1 MMTAGALVGRDREL
15 RLFADVAATAR
26 AGTPR
31 VVLVRGPGGIGKSA
45 LLDTALEG
53 LRPGP
58 GAVLKTTC
66 APGTAAFGAACGLLG
81 SAPGAEPLRW
91 KLPVLRSFDDTAG
104 GAETRGEEPPG
115 ERQAVFRSILRL
127 LHRVVLDA
135 VARAGELVLVIDD
148 VQHCDA
154 ASLRWLDFT
163 LRRAAE
169 LPLLVVLALRTEALT
184 SVWPPF
190 GLLERHSGTVLDLG
204 PLPPAD
210 AAVLAASA
218 LGPKAEAGFTEQCAR
233 VADGNPG
240 TLSRLVEVLNGRRVQ
255 PVDGEASRV
264 AEIGRTV
271 APRDML
277 AVLGHTDHALA
288 VARAVGAL
296 GTTDAELVAMLA
308 EVPVVRVREVVELL
322 RRNDFLDESGSAV
335 QVVAPVLHGVS
346 ALRREE
352 LRGQAG
358 WLLSVAGYPAAHVA
372 EQLLPLPERPP
383 PWMLDILREAARH
396 APVPARRRFLFAVY
410 RSDPRDPRIRIEL
423 AEVVGL
429 NDPDRALELLREALV
444 LTADAGERALVVG
457 KLAAAGLAAG
467 RAPEVLGQI
476 DAMLAELGP
485 AAETGDAAARN
496 LVGYLSAIRVLGGVT
511 DLITIGTAVPGAQA
525 LLPADL
531 GVGCGIVAERLI
543 AAARSTLAAIQGES
557 ARTAL
562 AHATTAARLTGR
574 GHPTAG
580 SSVAA
585 FVCYLAGDRAT
596 SLETLGRLIEYSAA
610 TDNCRAESGALAMR
624 AMIRAESELSSA
636 YVDACRAVDLSGAAG
651 RSHSVAPR
659 VALAT
664 VLVLLDEA
672 DTAATV
678 LGEPTTSRVREYHE
692 YLVTRARI
700 RWAQGDARAAMND
713 LIACGDSLRA
723 MGVTNPVFVPWWVD
737 LARLL
742 ADLGRADE
750 AVEAVEQG
758 TELARRWGT
767 RHALGLARLAQGT
780 IAHHDRAPAVL
791 SEAVEL
797 LASAGDRV
805 RQVQAEHLL
814 GLALARGGDLR
825 AGRARLR
832 HAVDLA
838 VRWGQ
843 VAHASWART
852 DLESLGGRMG
862 RRDEVWTGSLTPSER
877 RVVDLAASGT
887 PNREIAESLV
897 VSLRTVEIHL
907 TSAYRK
913 LGVSGRRQLAG
924 ALARTDTE
932 SRG

>member
-1 MMTAGALVGRDREL
+1 MTEGALVGRDREL
-15 RLFADVAATAR
+15 RLFADAVTAVR

-45 LLDTALEG
+45 LLDAALKG
-53 LRPGP
+53 LRPRP
-58 GAVLKTTC
+58 GAVLRTTC
-66 APGTAAFGAACGLLG
+66 APGTAAFGTACGLLG
-81 SAPGAEPLRW
+81 ATPGAEPLRW
-91 KLPVLRSFDDTAG
+91 KLPVLRSFDDSAG
-104 GAETRGEEPPG
+104 AGEARG

-135 VARAGELVLVIDD
+135 VDRAGELVLVIDD

-163 LRRAAE
+163 LRRAVE

-184 SVWPPF
+184 SPCPPF

-218 LGPKAEAGFTEQCAR
+218 LGPRAEAGFAEQCAR

-240 TLSRLVEVLNGRRVQ
+240 TLSRLIEVLHGRRVQ
-255 PVDGEASRV
+255 PVNGEASRV
-264 AEIGRTV
+264 AEIGRTI

-277 AVLGHTDHALA
+277 AVLSHADDALA

-322 RRNDFLDESGSAV
+322 RRNDFLDERGSVV
-335 QVVAPVLHGVS
+335 QVVAPVLHGLS

-372 EQLLPLPERPP
+372 EQLLPLPEQPP

-396 APVPARRRFLFAVY
+396 APLPARRRFLFAVY
-410 RSDPRDPRIRIEL
+410 RSGPRDPRNRIDL
-423 AEVVGL
+423 AAVVGL
-429 NDPDRALELLREALV
+429 SDPDRALELLREALE
-444 LTADAGERALVVG
+444 LTANVWERASVVG
-457 KLAAAGLAAG
+457 KLAAVGLAAG
-467 RAPEVLGQI
+467 RAPEVLEEV

-485 AAETGDAAARN
+485 AEAGEAAHRDV
-496 LVGYLSAIRVLGGVT
+496 VGHLTAIRVLGGLT
-511 DLITIGTAVPGAQA
+511 DLTTIGAAAPSAGA
-525 LLPADL
+525 LLSGL
-531 GVGCGIVAERLI
+531 GTGGETVAERLI
-543 AAARSTLAAIQGES
+543 AAARSVLAAIRGEP

-562 AHATTAARLTGR
+562 AHATTAVRLIGPGEPTG
-574 GHPTAG
+574 G

-585 FVCYLAGDRAT
+585 FVCHLAGDRTTA
-596 SLETLGRLIEYSAA
+596 LATLGRLIEEGAA
-610 TDNCRAESGALAMR
+610 TNNCRAESAALAAR
-624 AMIRAESELSSA
+624 AMIRAESDELSGA
-636 YVDACRAVDLSGAAG
+636 YADACRAVELSGGAG

-659 VALAT
+659 VALAS
-664 VLVLLDEA
+664 VLTLLGEA

-692 YLVTRARI
+692 YLMTRAGI
-700 RWAQGDARAAMND
+700 RWAQGDAQAALDD

-723 MGVTNPVFVPWWVD
+723 AGVANPVFAPWWVD

-742 ADLGRADE
+742 AGLGRADE
-750 AVEAVEQG
+750 AVEAVERG

-767 RHALGLARLAQGT
+767 RQALGLARLAQGA
-780 IAHHDRAPAVL
+780 IARHDRAPALL

-797 LASAGDRV
+797 LAAAGDRV
-805 RQVQAEHLL
+805 RQVQAEYLL

-825 AGRARLR
+825 SGRARLR

-843 VAHASWART
+843 LAHASWART
-852 DLESLGGRMG
+852 GLESLGGRMG

-877 RVVDLAASGT
+877 RVVDLAASGA

-913 LGVSGRRQLAG
+913 LGVSGRRQLTG
-924 ALARTDTE
+924 ALARTASG

>member
-1 MMTAGALVGRDREL
+1 MMTGGTLVGRDREL
-15 RLFADVAATAR
+15 RLFADAAAAVR

-31 VVLVRGPGGIGKSA
+31 VVLVRGPSGIGKSA
-45 LLDTALEG
+45 LLDAALED
-53 LRPGP
+53 LRPS
-58 GAVLKTTC
+58 AVLRTTC
-66 APGTAAFGAACGLLG
+66 APETAAFDAACGLLG
-81 SAPGAEPLRW
+81 STPGAEPLRW
-91 KLPVLRSFDDTAG
+91 KLPVLRSLDDGAG
-104 GAETRGEEPPG
+104 DEDHRG

-135 VARAGELVLVIDD
+135 VDRAGELVLVIDD

-154 ASLRWLDFT
+154 ATLRWLDFT

-169 LPLLVVLALRTEALT
+169 LPLLVVLGLRTEAFAPA
-184 SVWPPF
+184 SPPF

-218 LGPKAEAGFTEQCAR
+218 LGPRAEAGFTEQCAR

-240 TLSRLVEVLNGRRVQ
+240 TLSRLIEVLNGRRVP
-255 PVDGEASRV
+255 PVNGEASRV

-271 APRDML
+271 APRDVL
-277 AVLGHTDHALA
+277 AVLGQTDHALD

-322 RRNDFLDESGSAV
+322 RCNDFLDERGSAV
-335 QVVAPVLHGVS
+335 QVVAPVLHGLS

-352 LRGQAG
+352 LRGRAG
-358 WLLSVAGYPAAHVA
+358 WLLSVAGYPATHVA
-372 EQLLPLPERPP
+372 EQLLPLPEQPP
-383 PWMLDILREAARH
+383 PWMLDILREAARQ
-396 APVPARRRFLFAVY
+396 APLQSRRRFLFAVY
-410 RSDPRDPRIRIEL
+410 RSGPRDPRNRIDL
-423 AEVVGL
+423 AAVVGL
-429 NDPDRALELLREALV
+429 SDPDRALELLREALT
-444 LTADAGERALVVG
+444 LTADVRERASVVG

-467 RAPEVLGQI
+467 RAPEVLDQV
-476 DAMLAELGP
+476 DEVLAELGP
-485 AAETGDAAARN
+485 AAEAGDAAHRD
-496 LVGYLSAIRVLGGVT
+496 LVGYLTAIRVLGGIT
-511 DLITIGTAVPGAQA
+511 DLTTIGTAAPSARA
-525 LLPADL
+525 LLPADF
-531 GVGCGIVAERLI
+531 GTGGDTVAERLS
-543 AAARSTLAAIQGES
+543 AAARSALAAIQGEP
-557 ARTAL
+557 ARIAL
-562 AHATTAARLTGR
+562 AHATTAVRLIGP
-574 GHPTAG
+574 GEPTAG
-580 SSVAA
+580 SSVGA
-585 FVCYLAGDRAT
+585 FVCYLAGDRTT
-596 SLETLGRLIEYSAA
+596 SLATLGRLIEDSAA
-610 TDNCRAESGALAMR
+610 SNNSRAESAALAMR
-624 AMIRAESELSSA
+624 AMIRAESDELSGA
-636 YVDACRAVDLSGAAG
+636 YADACRAVELSGAAG
-651 RSHSVAPR
+651 RKHTVAPR
-659 VALAT
+659 VALAS

-672 DTAATV
+672 DTAETV
-678 LGEPTTSRVREYHE
+678 LGEVTTSRVREYYE
-692 YLVTRARI
+692 YLMTRARI
-700 RWAQGDARAAMND
+700 RWAQGDAQAALTD
-713 LIACGDSLRA
+713 LVACGDSLREV
-723 MGVTNPVFVPWWVD
+723 GVTNPVFAPWWVD

-750 AVEAVEQG
+750 AVEAVERG

-767 RHALGLARLAQGT
+767 RQALGLARLAQGA
-780 IAHHDRAPAVL
+780 IARHDRAPALL

-797 LASAGDRV
+797 LAAAGDRV

-843 VAHASWART
+843 LAHASWARAG
-852 DLESLGGRMG
+852 LESLGGRMG

-877 RVVDLAASGT
+877 RVVDLAAAGAS
-887 PNREIAESLV
+887 NRQIAESLV

-924 ALARTDTE
+924 ALVPRTGSG